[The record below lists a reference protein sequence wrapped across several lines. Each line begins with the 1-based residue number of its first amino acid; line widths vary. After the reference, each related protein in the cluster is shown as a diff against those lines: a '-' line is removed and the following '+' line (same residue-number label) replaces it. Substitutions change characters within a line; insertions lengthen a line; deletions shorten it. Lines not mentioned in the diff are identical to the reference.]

1 MIISLIYLT
10 DVSYIWHMLWIVFHT
25 LQYLTSWTLL
35 YFIVS
40 NIPSYIWHLVQ
51 TLLLFHCVKY
61 MSIYLTRCQIWAHI
75 SDTLS
80 AAVEEVS
87 NICSYIWHIVSVE
100 YMMSDTKLDQFIL
113 SNICLYISHLVVW
126 CQIYAYIF
134 DTMEKYCHSQFERC
148 VRYMSLYLTSPDT
161 ELGLMY
167 RVKHMLLYFA
177 PRDICC
183 GWGVK
188 YMLIYLT
195 RWKFDT

>member
-10 DVSYIWHMLWIVFHT
+10 DVSYIWHMLLWIVFDT
-25 LQYLTSWTLL
+25 LQYLTLWTLL

-40 NIPSYIWHLVQ
+40 NICSYIWHLVQ

-148 VRYMSLYLTSPDT
+148 VRYMSLYPDIT
-161 ELGLMY
+161 WHRIGINVSCQTY
-167 RVKHMLLYFA
+167 APIFCTTRYLLWM
-177 PRDICC
+177 RCQ
-183 GWGVK
+183 
-188 YMLIYLT
+188 IYAHI
-195 RWKFDT
+195 FDTMK